1 MIIIYQHNIIYLLD
15 RSNAQLTS
23 YSIKSTSTPYYYEL
37 FPQLFSTLRHF
48 IQFFLQA
55 TLAASQKIHPL
66 PVLPSIFQHNLLLFH
81 GAIGPILCV
90 QKSPFLSPHFRFQCH
105 PSLDFFSDGSV
116 CSCSCQRH
124 FHHFPP
130 TLQFKEVVTIR
141 HETCFH
147 DTIEIK
153 LKPVFRTPQPILL
166 YILNNSQLGAAV
178 PVTSCRKAPRM
189 VFPLLRSQSYVPTG
203 SSSLFFLQK
212 LVSTTWHQIGQGHS
226 MFNSLKDTC

>member
-105 PSLDFFSDGSV
+105 LSLDFFSDGSV

-153 LKPVFRTPQPILL
+153 LKPVFRTFQPILCTK
-166 YILNNSQLGAAV
+166 QLSV
-178 PVTSCRKAPRM
+178 RSCCTNHK
-189 VFPLLRSQSYVPTG
+189 LSQSPSHGISTFTITIIRPDWVVLAFL
-203 SSSLFFLQK
+203 SSK
-212 LVSTTWHQIGQGHS
+212 
-226 MFNSLKDTC
+226 TCQHHMAPDWPRPLNV